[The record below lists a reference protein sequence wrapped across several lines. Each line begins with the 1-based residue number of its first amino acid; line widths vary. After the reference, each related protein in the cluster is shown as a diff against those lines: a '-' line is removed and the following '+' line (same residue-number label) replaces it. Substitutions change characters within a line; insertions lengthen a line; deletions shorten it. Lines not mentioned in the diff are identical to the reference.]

1 MKRFYL
7 FLILIGFWSSVIA
20 QNTFEKII
28 DSPDHYGEEMKASC
42 INDAGEI
49 VILASKEMHLSV
61 VKVSSVGD
69 TLWHKVYPVTNSS
82 VYGESICKGSDGGY
96 LIGGHYNDMDGQD
109 IYLLKI
115 DEEGN
120 ELWNKQIGIANHPDY
135 CYDLKELAGE
145 GYFLSGRMY
154 EDGNDR
160 PLLMKLNENG
170 EKMWH
175 RTDLQIDN
183 VTSVNNIHPR
193 SMEIVAD
200 GIILAG
206 DCYLQDNYQAFITK
220 VDLEGNHVWNLELGN
235 ANFEY
240 LKNINL
246 CSNGDISFIGH
257 RNYNLYNN
265 SYSKIWYGKVD
276 SNGTLLWEK
285 ELKDSNY
292 NTGYDIVEDSETN
305 LIIAGRVYSQ
315 DYSDDP
321 YLAKVDGQGNL
332 LWEKVFGGN
341 QYGGLKACYLNG
353 DYIYG
358 VGTEYADWNWGVNDA
373 SNQRIFL
380 LKTNL
385 TGDVNDLDIFNPSNN
400 NCEGQETELRTLG
413 FLTDYSWNTPNI
425 GNEYIGNNCWVGKA
439 GNYSVSGVDRN
450 GNTRQSNT
458 ITIHPKPTP
467 NISFVGETT
476 ICKGE
481 EITLSTSL
489 EYQSYE
495 WFRTDT
501 VNAIVQLTSVGTSRE
516 YVANQT
522 AYYVIQVTDENGCK
536 NHVNAY
542 DGVREKVTV
551 VDPKVQIQSVTS
563 RQINLVLG
571 DGKELNGER
580 LITQPAPW
588 GSYKKSSHQQYLV
601 RADELLAM
609 GVEPNSELKELAFFI
624 EKANNTG
631 ATVNGFR
638 IQMAQTTKNELTGLS
653 STESFKEVN
662 NESWVYEYLDA
673 EGTITSGWRSFS
685 LSYHDYTV
693 NRYRG
698 FVWDGV
704 SNVIVD
710 VAYYNEQQ
718 TTYSNLNSIFRL
730 TEMGYNASYVRFA
743 TDDIRYIYSGGTA
756 STLRPNMR
764 FRAGLPSGEDVI
776 VGCGTE
782 VTLKL
787 DQTYFQ
793 ANWSTGST
801 ADQIMVSEPGI
812 VSVTTTDDYGCV
824 ATDTKQIQ
832 FDPVDFNVSKAGKLS
847 EGIGVVTLSA
857 TNGLAH
863 YSWNTGETTSSI
875 EVTQKGNYSVTVT
888 NSNGCSL
895 TKNILVSDRIYV
907 ATGGSDS
914 NEGTAISPFLTIQNA
929 IDVAIPGDTIIVS
942 EGTYMENINF
952 NKNVVLGSEFLL
964 DGNKD
969 HITKTIIDGQQLET
983 AVKVSTGLAYGME
996 YSSGLI
1002 GFTIQNGKSTS
1013 YNENETGGGINLY
1026 YWAGTKFEL
1035 KNLIVKN
1042 NEARRGGGISA
1053 YYSACLMQD
1062 LTIESNKANEEGSG
1076 VYLENVS
1083 SAHVNSI
1090 TIRNNEGNNAF
1101 RVNVQSDLL
1110 ISNLQ
1115 LVGNQGTGLYI
1126 YSNETQNSR
1135 VTLENPLIVKNQSY
1149 GIQVERGTLD
1159 IINGTI
1165 ANNQY
1170 GIYQGYQENHINIS
1184 NTIISGNKYQQIAPS
1199 YSQDYD
1205 HSLNVNY
1212 SALEKGLEGI
1222 QTMDAGNSQ
1231 SSAEVNWGEGN
1242 LETAIQFVDTTQ
1254 NNFSLVA
1261 TSPAIGAGINELIID
1276 GITYSTPEKDL
1287 FGTVRPNPAGS
1298 KPDMGAIEHEQGVGD
1313 LNIQLAECGG
1323 DITLEIFNKEVK
1335 SILWIGPYEFTSS
1348 EQNLVSVKEGV
1359 YNVSVTDTDGT
1370 TVTSSIE
1377 VKDPLRFTS
1386 DIKHV
1391 CAAVSEANG
1400 RLEIQVAGGK
1410 PRNYDY
1416 ESQYQVNLS
1425 GIDYSEQRTVTI
1437 YPNTENGEM
1446 SLGNASFGNL
1456 KAGKYILKIADSSC
1470 ELVEEIEVL
1479 SKETRFH
1486 FVSLE
1491 GDDENLGTE
1500 ESPLATIQTAIN
1512 HACDLDTIIVK
1523 DGTYLENLS
1532 INKRIVI
1539 GSQFLLDGNHDH
1551 IANTII
1557 DGQEKAS
1564 VVNINFDEAAYAGQ
1578 DSEKEI
1584 DASGFIGFTV
1594 INGKSTSMD
1603 YNGSGGGINL
1613 SYWNGSQF
1621 QLRDLILKNNEAR
1634 RGGAIYCNSAE
1645 CFMENL
1651 TIESNKANEE
1661 GSGLYLENVSSAGV
1675 NNIIIRNN
1683 EGNYAFRVSAQND
1696 LLISNL
1702 QLIGNKGTGLY
1713 IYSNETQNSRVT
1725 LENPLI
1731 IKNQSYGIQIEK
1743 GTLDIINGTIANNQ
1757 TGIYQG
1763 YQENHI
1769 NIFNTIISGNKYQ
1782 QIVPSYSQD
1791 YDRMIS
1797 INYSVIEKGLDGI
1810 VYDGISN
1817 SEELDITWG
1826 EGNLENAIEFIDSTN
1841 NDFGLVSTSPAI
1853 GAGISEFVIDGVTYL
1868 TPLTDLYGTARPN
1881 PVDSKPDLGAIE
1893 HEKSVGDL
1901 NIQLSECGGD
1911 ITLEVFNKEVKSILW
1926 TGPDEFTSTD
1936 QNLFNVKEGTYNV
1949 SVTDTEGTIISSSIE
1964 VKDPLLFTS
1973 SIKHVCEA
1981 VNDISGRI
1989 EVKIS
1994 GGKPVQN
2001 EMMGNSSYQLRLS
2014 STDYNENR
2022 TVEAWPEAE
2031 NADIINAYSTFNGLK
2046 AGKYFLTISDSN
2058 CELVEEIEILS
2069 REGQYY
2075 FVSTEGD
2082 DENIGSEE
2090 LPLSLI
2096 QTAIDRAC
2104 DLDTIIVEPGIYTE
2118 NIRFNGKNVTLASRY
2133 ILDKD
2138 KSFISQTVLDGSE
2151 KGSVI
2156 VFLNGESRNAKLIG
2170 LTIQNGRSEM
2180 NEYDNGGGITIRN
2193 SNPTLNHLIV
2203 KNNRARRGGGMFIS
2217 DSEASVTNVQF
2228 ENNIATDEG
2237 DALSIQNIYNGSV
2250 IDNITFKGKS
2260 NSYCSVYLNQYSNV
2274 EFGHLSFENF
2284 GQTAIVAQ
2292 GNWEGTT
2299 QVVFSNLEL
2308 KGGQQGV
2315 RINQGNYSFK
2325 NLVASGILTEVINLE
2340 NNAKVALINSTVV
2353 NNNQAVRMS
2362 YGDSKLLVLN
2372 SILRNNSSQEISYET
2387 SMDGYGKSIEIHHS
2401 NIKNGQ
2407 KGIVG
2412 EESNLQ
2418 NFTYGDSNFNRDEY
2432 FVDAENGDFHLLDI
2446 SPSVGAGIA
2455 SINVFDTDYHMPT
2468 TDFGGLARSIP
2479 TGSPVDLGAFEN
2491 ESISRKIVRAI
2502 SCNGGNDGSIEIE
2515 MLSGKAPFTYL
2526 WDDENATQDSKVL
2539 VSEADRVYHVLVTD
2553 TDGKV
2558 YKDSAWVTQPDEL
2571 IALVIDSTN
2580 ISRQG
2585 LADGDAT
2592 IQATGGNAPY
2602 SFYWEGIEKTT
2613 PYVNNLEADKLYKIN
2628 VVDNKACMTQTSVV
2642 LKVLPLLEENL
2653 CGFSAVDGEIK
2664 LNSTDIRAIE
2674 TDFEGTIW
2682 FSTGNELT
2690 SYNGKDWDIINANFS
2705 YSAIHKDKN
2714 GNIWLG
2720 ADYDNKGLNMFDGR
2734 SWHPYKETD
2743 GLAGNNVMGIAEDSY
2758 GNLWIATDKG
2768 VSRFDG
2774 EKFSNFTHQDG
2785 LSDDHCSSIFVDKD
2799 DYVWVSTNSGVSRY
2813 KILSK
2818 TQGEDWENF
2827 QYENNISLGGV
2838 RNITQ
2843 DINGD
2848 IWMSSSWTGEGQ
2860 SGIINFDGDNW
2871 NRVET
2876 GLNVPST
2883 YISDI
2888 FCDTEGDVWVG
2899 THEGLLHYSEGV
2911 WQSHIKDVDL
2921 PSNYVSAIGEDAFG
2935 AIWVGFS
2942 NGDNGI
2948 SKYFNEQWTTLHK
2961 ANGSN
2966 ASVQC
2971 MSLDAEKNL
2980 WVGSSNWENSL
2991 KKFDGNNWKIFNY
3004 EDGFQGSVNDLDTD
3018 SELKVWVASDQGV
3031 YKYNG
3036 TTFDKYDIANGLKS
3050 NWIKKLSID
3059 VNDYVWMIYNEEG
3072 LTRMKGNEIIN
3083 YSTEDGLKTNA
3094 ISAIDAD
3101 SQGNIWIKYE
3111 NEYQK
3116 TISKFDG
3123 SNITHYTIEE
3133 NMGNDFYSL
3142 NNIFVDSKNRIWVS
3156 SNSHYAILENEEW
3169 TYYKLEQHGI
3179 DPNQVI
3185 NTIGED
3191 ADGNIWISYFENYW
3205 DGYGNTGMLKFNGTD
3220 WVSYSEE
3227 PGFKG
3232 NSITSIQDDAKGR
3245 IWYGGIKGLI
3255 RYTKCI
3261 DEEVLVAVNNGGC
3274 SGEGNRSLSITTTGD
3289 TAPYQYSINNGESFQ
3304 DNNIFDNLKA
3314 GIYHLIVTNTNG
3326 ELIADR
3332 EVVITDPV
3340 PLRAN
3345 VEGFNTTCNGR
3356 TDGAALCIP
3365 TGGTAPY
3372 SFIWDDNSTSTTA
3385 RVEGLSEDAE
3395 YTVTLT
3401 DANNCTATA
3410 SVSVGHDP
3418 HLKFTDWSNVSCY
3431 GLNDGSATIT
3441 PIGGKAPFAFKWDD
3455 NLQTSDSTISTLVGG
3470 KYYHVTVTDANNCTA
3485 IDSIKL
3491 DAPEEFTVKSQI
3503 FNSCDG
3509 ENTGGIDLIIT
3520 GGTIPYTYLWSDEEK
3535 STSNRLYKIGAGE
3548 YSVVVSD
3555 AMDCTAETSATILE
3569 KNTPQTVEITSSHGE
3584 YFCPEKS
3591 ELLATEGFNTYL
3603 WSTGEGGNSV
3613 NPEHPGEFFVR
3624 AYDENLCSAT
3634 ATFDLQTLNT
3644 YQHQQLCLV
3653 TVNSDNKNEIVWE
3666 RQKDLG
3672 IVSYNIYKE
3681 ANSVSS
3687 MELVKNVPIE
3697 ETSVIVDEESN
3708 PSARSHT
3715 YAISITD
3722 VCGVESQIS
3731 DVHHTMLLQANQGI
3745 NGEINL
3751 IWNKYEGFEFNTY
3764 NIYRGTS
3771 VDEMVKI
3778 ESISNTESK
3787 YIDNNPPNVEN
3798 FYYVLEVENEY
3809 TCDISQLKSYN
3820 SDYGVSRSNYL
3831 TTKSTITGIDDPDSN
3846 VKKLTVF
3853 PNPMKIK
3860 SRIEFDNPNFS
3871 PYCLSVYDVNGRL
3884 VLIENDIN
3892 SNRFEL
3898 KRGDLASGQYIIE
3911 IRGENL
3917 YRGRLIVE

>member
-1 MKRFYL
+1 MKKFYL
-7 FLILIGFWSSVIA
+7 FLILIGLWSSTIA

-28 DSPDHYGEEMKASC
+28 DSPNNTANNAMASCMNENNEFFVLTQSPFAVVKISSQGDTIWHKPLVSDTYFQATCISVGADNGIVVGGHSNEKLTVQKIGDDGNKLWEKQLSTGTFNSCTNIKAIANEAYILVGNLNSQASLIKLNLSGEEIWTKSNLQLNNTNYNLNPNLIAVANDGYIMGGSC
-42 INDAGEI
+42 SFEVQESFFIKYDLNGDKVWELLLGENNNSNLKNISLCANGDILFAGTKTPQDVADNIKWFGRINSSGEI
-49 VILASKEMHLSV
+49 VWQKNDSEYAMNIVSDILEDENGDILI
-61 VKVSSVGD
+61 VG
-69 TLWHKVYPVTNSS
+69 S
-82 VYGESICKGSDGGY
+82 VYDNSYSTDQYMAKFNSEGNQLWNRKFGGNNPGD
-96 LIGGHYNDMDGQD
+96 LINCFISGTNIYGIGNEYADYTWDNNLNSNR
-109 IYLLKI
+109 IYLLKT
-115 DEEGN
+115 N
-120 ELWNKQIGIANHPDY
+120 
-135 CYDLKELAGE
+135 
-145 GYFLSGRMY
+145 F
-154 EDGNDR
+154 DG
-160 PLLMKLNENG
+160 
-170 EKMWH
+170 H
-175 RTDLQIDN
+175 
-183 VTSVNNIHPR
+183 
-193 SMEIVAD
+193 
-200 GIILAG
+200 
-206 DCYLQDNYQAFITK
+206 
-220 VDLEGNHVWNLELGN
+220 
-235 ANFEY
+235 
-240 LKNINL
+240 
-246 CSNGDISFIGH
+246 
-257 RNYNLYNN
+257 
-265 SYSKIWYGKVD
+265 
-276 SNGTLLWEK
+276 
-285 ELKDSNY
+285 
-292 NTGYDIVEDSETN
+292 
-305 LIIAGRVYSQ
+305 
-315 DYSDDP
+315 
-321 YLAKVDGQGNL
+321 
-332 LWEKVFGGN
+332 
-341 QYGGLKACYLNG
+341 
-353 DYIYG
+353 
-358 VGTEYADWNWGVNDA
+358 
-373 SNQRIFL
+373 
-380 LKTNL
+380 
-385 TGDVNDLDIFNPSNN
+385 VNDLDLWSNEDDY
-400 NCEGQETELRTLG
+400 CENMMNQVRTFA
-413 FLTDYSWNTPNI
+413 FLSSYNWSTPNQNSSSD
-425 GNEYIGNNCWVGKA
+425 GYGHMVEKA
-439 GNYSVSGVDRN
+439 GEYSVQATDKN
-450 GNTRQSNT
+450 GNTRQSNI
-458 ITIHPKPTP
+458 ITIHSKPTP
-467 NISFVGETT
+467 NISFNGETS

-481 EITLSTSL
+481 SINLSTAQEYTTYEWFKSDKDKYSELISVGTNREYTANETANYYVKVTDANGCQNSIEYHSEREPITVIDPKVDILSVNKRTINAIIGDGTELNEEASTSL
-489 EYQSYE
+489 
-495 WFRTDT
+495 
-501 VNAIVQLTSVGTSRE
+501 
-516 YVANQT
+516 
-522 AYYVIQVTDENGCK
+522 
-536 NHVNAY
+536 
-542 DGVREKVTV
+542 
-551 VDPKVQIQSVTS
+551 
-563 RQINLVLG
+563 
-571 DGKELNGER
+571 
-580 LITQPAPW
+580 PAPW
-588 GSYKKSSHQQYLV
+588 GTYRKSSHQQYLI

-609 GVEPNSELKELAFFI
+609 GLEANSELKELAFFL
-624 EKANNTG
+624 EKANNSGTSI
-631 ATVNGFR
+631 AEFKIRIASTSKTELNGLD
-638 IQMAQTTKNELTGLS
+638 NS
-653 STESFKEVN
+653 ESYTDLN
-662 NESWVYEYLDA
+662 DTWVYENDEIGTPSTGWKNFNISFYDYSANNQKGYL
-673 EGTITSGWRSFS
+673 
-685 LSYHDYTV
+685 
-693 NRYRG
+693 
-698 FVWDGV
+698 WDGTSNLIIDV
-704 SNVIVD
+704 S
-710 VAYYNEQQ
+710 YYNNQE
-718 TTYSNLNSIFRL
+718 TSYSKKHSIFRM
-730 TEMGYNASYVRFA
+730 TEMGYKASWVRFA
-743 TDDIRYIYSGGTA
+743 TTNIKYEYSGGVF
-756 STLRPNMR
+756 STLRPNIR
-764 FRAGLPSGEDVI
+764 FKAELPSGEDLI
-776 VGCGTE
+776 VGCGKD

-787 DQTYFQ
+787 DKDY
-793 ANWSTGST
+793 AEINWSTGST
-801 ADQIMVSEPGI
+801 DDQITVTDVGTI
-812 VSVTTTDDYGCV
+812 SVTTTDDYGCV
-824 ATDTKQIQ
+824 ATD
-832 FDPVDFNVSKAGKLS
+832 SKEIKLS
-847 EGIGVVTLSA
+847 SFDIEIMADKSTFCEGDQANLSIQ
-857 TNGLAH
+857 GDYPFLQ
-863 YSWNTGETTSSI
+863 WNTGETTSSI
-875 EVTQKGNYSVTVT
+875 LTNESGKYSIEVRNEDQCVANDTVEISEIKKPKIFENRNNTICHTGDNIISYNYLGVFNGNHYYLYGE
-888 NSNGCSL
+888 SNGMSFNDAQQRANEL
-895 TKNILVSDRIYV
+895 
-907 ATGGSDS
+907 GGK
-914 NEGTAISPFLTIQNA
+914 I
-929 IDVAIPGDTIIVS
+929 
-942 EGTYMENINF
+942 
-952 NKNVVLGSEFLL
+952 
-964 DGNKD
+964 
-969 HITKTIIDGQQLET
+969 
-983 AVKVSTGLAYGME
+983 
-996 YSSGLI
+996 
-1002 GFTIQNGKSTS
+1002 
-1013 YNENETGGGINLY
+1013 
-1026 YWAGTKFEL
+1026 
-1035 KNLIVKN
+1035 
-1042 NEARRGGGISA
+1042 
-1053 YYSACLMQD
+1053 
-1062 LTIESNKANEEGSG
+1062 LTIESNEESEFVRRDLGNIMNHIWLGISDREEEGEWKTITGDIISHDNWEYEQPRNDTEWEHLDYAVMNYGDGSWTTQQQYSG
-1076 VYLENVS
+1076 Y
-1083 SAHVNSI
+1083 A
-1090 TIRNNEGNNAF
+1090 
-1101 RVNVQSDLL
+1101 
-1110 ISNLQ
+1110 
-1115 LVGNQGTGLYI
+1115 
-1126 YSNETQNSR
+1126 
-1135 VTLENPLIVKNQSY
+1135 LIVEFNYQAPKAVICDS
-1149 GIQVERGTLD
+1149 
-1159 IINGTI
+1159 TI
-1165 ANNQY
+1165 FVA
-1170 GIYQGYQENHINIS
+1170 
-1184 NTIISGNKYQQIAPS
+1184 
-1199 YSQDYD
+1199 
-1205 HSLNVNY
+1205 
-1212 SALEKGLEGI
+1212 
-1222 QTMDAGNSQ
+1222 AGNFTSYTWNKGGVAIGTNT
-1231 SSAEVNWGEGN
+1231 SLTVKEPGNYTVTGVSEVGC
-1242 LETAIQFVDTTQ
+1242 
-1254 NNFSLVA
+1254 SLTSDPVEISKVS
-1261 TSPAIGAGINELIID
+1261 TSPVID
-1276 GITYSTPEKDL
+1276 GIVSGSLCSGDGNATIDAGAGFDTYLWNTGETSQSITVADQDYYSVKVTNEDACASTEEFGLRCKIFVSPNGDDSNR
-1287 FGTVRPNPAGS
+1287 GTVADPFLTITQ
-1298 KPDMGAIEHEQGVGD
+1298 AIGFAQPG
-1313 LNIQLAECGG
+1313 
-1323 DITLEIFNKEVK
+1323 
-1335 SILWIGPYEFTSS
+1335 
-1348 EQNLVSVKEGV
+1348 
-1359 YNVSVTDTDGT
+1359 
-1370 TVTSSIE
+1370 
-1377 VKDPLRFTS
+1377 
-1386 DIKHV
+1386 
-1391 CAAVSEANG
+1391 
-1400 RLEIQVAGGK
+1400 
-1410 PRNYDY
+1410 
-1416 ESQYQVNLS
+1416 
-1425 GIDYSEQRTVTI
+1425 
-1437 YPNTENGEM
+1437 
-1446 SLGNASFGNL
+1446 
-1456 KAGKYILKIADSSC
+1456 
-1470 ELVEEIEVL
+1470 
-1479 SKETRFH
+1479 
-1486 FVSLE
+1486 
-1491 GDDENLGTE
+1491 
-1500 ESPLATIQTAIN
+1500 
-1512 HACDLDTIIVK
+1512 DTIIVK
-1523 DGTYLENLS
+1523 DGTYIENISFSKNIIL
-1532 INKRIVI
+1532 
-1539 GSQFLLDGNHDH
+1539 GSEFLIDGNKDH
-1551 IANTII
+1551 ITNTII
-1557 DGQEKAS
+1557 DGNEQGS
-1564 VVNINFDEAAYAGQ
+1564 VINITFPAVINPDYTA
-1578 DSEKEI
+1578 EI
-1584 DASGFIGFTV
+1584 ESPVGIIGFTLQ
-1594 INGKSTSMD
+1594 NGSSNNQ
-1603 YNGSGGGINL
+1603 YGSNSGGGIY
-1613 SYWNGSQF
+1613 SNGWYGNSF
-1621 QLRDLILKNNEAR
+1621 QMRHLILNSNNAEQ
-1634 RGGAIYCNSAE
+1634 GGGIYCAEGLYTLEDIVIENS
-1645 CFMENL
+1645 
-1651 TIESNKANEE
+1651 IANQ
-1661 GSGLYLENVSSAGV
+1661 GSGLYISNIYEKSVL
-1675 NNIIIRNN
+1675 NNITIRKTTGSAALFIQSQNNLIFNNFKIIDSNS
-1683 EGNYAFRVSAQND
+1683 EGCNINSYN
-1696 LLISNL
+1696 
-1702 QLIGNKGTGLY
+1702 
-1713 IYSNETQNSRVT
+1713 NSR
-1725 LENPLI
+1725 LDFNNILI
-1731 IKNQSYGIQIEK
+1731 VKNQQSGMSINS
-1743 GTLDIINGTIANNQ
+1743 GNVNVINGTIANNSSGVLFGSEQ
-1757 TGIYQG
+1757 VKLNILNSIICDNKETQINPGWNEFGKRELNIAHSVLQGGIETVNNYYQN
-1763 YQENHI
+1763 EN
-1769 NIFNTIISGNKYQ
+1769 NKV
-1782 QIVPSYSQD
+1782 IV
-1791 YDRMIS
+1791 
-1797 INYSVIEKGLDGI
+1797 KA
-1810 VYDGISN
+1810 
-1817 SEELDITWG
+1817 G
-1826 EGNLENAIEFIDSTN
+1826 EGIIGSNISFKDTLN
-1841 NDFGLVSTSPAI
+1841 NDYRLLASSPAI
-1853 GAGISEFVIDGVTYL
+1853 GSGVKEITFDDL
-1868 TPLTDLYGTARPN
+1868 TLAAPTVDVYGTVRPN
-1881 PVDSKPDLGAIE
+1881 PSGSNPDLGAIE
-1893 HEKSVGDL
+1893 HEKGVGDFY
-1901 NIQLSECGGD
+1901 IELSECGGD
-1911 ITLEVFNKEVKSILW
+1911 ITLDVFNKEVESILW
-1926 TGPDEFTSTD
+1926 TGPDEFTSSD
-1936 QNLFNVKEGTYNV
+1936 KNLVNVKEGVYNV

-1964 VKDPLLFTS
+1964 VKDPLRFTTKH
-1973 SIKHVCEA
+1973 KHVCAA
-1981 VNDISGRI
+1981 VNEKSGRL
-1989 EVKIS
+1989 ELFIS
-1994 GGKPVQN
+1994 GGKPIDD
-2001 EMMGNSSYQLRLS
+2001 MAMSFFYKLTLS
-2014 STDYNENR
+2014 GTDYLESRNAN
-2022 TVEAWPEAE
+2022 VYQNAE
-2031 NADIINAYSTFNGLK
+2031 GTGTYIDGAMFDNLK
-2046 AGKYFLTISDSN
+2046 AGQYVLKVADSS

-2118 NIRFNGKNVTLASRY
+2118 NIRFNGKNVTLASKY

-2138 KSFISQTVLDGSE
+2138 ASFVSQTIIDGNE
-2151 KGSVI
+2151 KGSV
-2156 VFLNGESRNAKLIG
+2156 VSFQNGESRDAKLIG
-2170 LTIQNGRSEM
+2170 FTIQNGRSEM

-2193 SNPTLNHLIV
+2193 SNPTLKRLIV
-2203 KNNRARRGGGMFIS
+2203 KNNRARRGGGIFIA
-2217 DSEASVTNVQF
+2217 DCKASVTDVHF

-2237 DALSIQNIYNGSV
+2237 DALSIQNIYV
-2250 IDNITFKGKS
+2250 DAVLDDLTFKGES
-2260 NSYCSVYLNQYSNV
+2260 NAHSTVNMNQYSNI
-2274 EFGHLSFENF
+2274 EIGHWSFENF
-2284 GQTAIVAQ
+2284 GNTALVVQ
-2292 GNWEGTT
+2292 GNWDGNT
-2299 QVVFSNLEL
+2299 QVVFNNLEL

-2387 SMDGYGKSIEIHHS
+2387 GMDGYGKSIEIHHS

-2418 NFTYGDSNFNRDEY
+2418 NFTYGDSNLDRDEY

-2455 SINVFDTDYHMPT
+2455 SINIFDTDYHMPT

-2479 TGSPVDLGAFEN
+2479 TGSAVDLGAFEN

-2526 WDDENATQDSKVL
+2526 WDDENTTQDSKVL
-2539 VSEADRVYHVLVTD
+2539 VNEADRMYHVLVTD

-2774 EKFSNFTHQDG
+2774 EKFSIFTHQDG

-2827 QYENNISLGGV
+2827 QYENNISLGDV
-2838 RNITQ
+2838 RNMTQ
-2843 DINGD
+2843 DTNGD
-2848 IWMSSSWTGEGQ
+2848 IWMSSSRTGEGQ
-2860 SGIINFDGDNW
+2860 SGIIKFDGNNW

-2971 MSLDAEKNL
+2971 MALDAEKNL

-3036 TTFDKYDIANGLKS
+3036 TTFDKYDTANGLKS

-3083 YSTEDGLKTNA
+3083 YSTEDGLKANA

-3142 NNIFVDSKNRIWVS
+3142 NNIFVDIKDRIWVS

-3304 DNNIFDNLKA
+3304 DSNIFDNLKA

-3441 PIGGKAPFAFKWDD
+3441 PIGGKAPFTFKWDD
-3455 NLQTSDSTISTLVGG
+3455 NLQTSDSTISTLIGG

-3548 YSVVVSD
+3548 YSVIVSD
-3555 AMDCTAETSATILE
+3555 AMDCTAETSATIVE

-3584 YFCPEKS
+3584 YFCPGKS

-3681 ANSVSS
+3681 ANSISS

-3697 ETSVIVDEESN
+3697 ETSVIVDEESD

-3731 DVHHTMLLQANQGI
+3731 DIHHTMLLQANQGI

-3787 YIDNNPPNVEN
+3787 YIDRNPPNVEN

-3820 SDYGVSRSNYL
+3820 SNYGVSRSNYL
-3831 TTKSTITGIDDPDSN
+3831 GAKSTVTGIDDPDLN

-3871 PYCLSVYDVNGRL
+3871 QYCLSVYDMNGRL

-3898 KRGDLASGQYIIE
+3898 ERGDLASGQYIIE